1 MRKRKGAVILA
12 LAMMLLLVP
21 VMAQAGTWRQNYIGW
36 WWQEADG
43 SWPSNEWKSIN
54 GNWYLFD
61 ADGYIRYGWYWD
73 GTNWYYLGGKS
84 DGAMKTGWQV
94 VNGNWYYMYKDGRM
108 AANTWIG
115 SCYVNGSGVWIQNAV
130 KSQWIQ
136 SGNRWWYRHP
146 DGSYTANNWETINN
160 KKYHFDAN
168 GWMQTG
174 WQKIDGTWY
183 YLGPAGDGAMRSSR
197 WVEECYLG
205 ADGKMLTSCWVDDY
219 YVGVSGKIAKSQWVG
234 DSYVGADG
242 KKVSSQW
249 VGDYYVGE
257 DGTYVKNQWVG
268 DYYVGSDGK
277 YEKNQWIG
285 DSYVDENGKKVRNKW
300 IGNRYLDAD
309 GKWDRT
315 KPVPVPLEGIKVS
328 TTGTLLKPGTTSG
341 IDLYFFPE
349 NTTDD
354 RTATWKSSDES
365 VATVEDGIVTGH
377 KAGYA
382 TITVTVGDKSEKIEY
397 LVVPANPSEL
407 TMKIAYYT
415 SDASCVKFGESAQ
428 VSVFLQPGNF
438 DITSYATISV
448 DDENILK
455 TNDGV
460 GSLWSVGIGETTVR
474 AAYED
479 LEVSSPVKVVSE
491 DGDLQELSFDKKILY
506 LEKNQTGSI
515 RLRSKPAVYANS
527 QAVKWGSTDE
537 NVVTWDPVY
546 GLLAKKPGRATI
558 YAEIMGKRAE
568 CEVVVTGG
576 EDVVEYSYD
585 TEYAQTIFDEVNKLR
600 VANGVEPFVWKEED
614 ALYASKVRAGI
625 YEKNGDPIYDNIE
638 TRCLENEST
647 QDVQIACRTGLDY
660 VEDYLLDAMMQDSSC
675 LMQFMKQTDQPL
687 TAGCAVVV
695 KKVDGRV
702 ENRTLVFTIGAS
714 ESELGQYTQQERKE
728 YWANWM
734 GILPEDADSYLF

>member
-115 SCYVNGSGVWIQNAV
+115 SCYVNSSGVWIQNAV

-160 KKYHFDAN
+160 KKYHFDKN

-174 WQKIDGTWY
+174 WQKIDGIWY
-183 YLGPAGDGAMRSSR
+183 YLGPAGSGAMRSSQ

-219 YVGVSGKIAKSQWVG
+219 YVGVSGKIAKDQWVG

-268 DYYVGSDGK
+268 DYYVGPDGK
-277 YEKNQWIG
+277 YEKNQWVG
-285 DSYVDENGKKVRNKW
+285 DYYVGENGKKVRNTW
-300 IGNRYLDAD
+300 IDNRYLDAD

-328 TTGTLLKPGTTSG
+328 TTGTLLKPGKTSG

-382 TITVTVGDKSEKIEY
+382 TITVTVGEKSEKIEY
-397 LVVPANPSEL
+397 LVVPTNPSEL

-455 TNDGV
+455 TNNGV
-460 GSLWSVGIGETTVR
+460 GMLWSVGIGETTVR

-491 DGDLQELSFDKKILY
+491 DGNLQELSFDKKILY

-515 RLRSKPAVYANS
+515 RLKNTTEKEREVFFRAETQEQSVLLEKMELKVELLEKEENRILY
-527 QAVKWGSTDE
+527 QGSAAACTPKE
-537 NVVTWDPVY
+537 LQSLGKLAPQEEKQLRFTFS
-546 GLLAKKPGRATI
+546 LAKDADNTYALQKGKIKFWFTTGEEETGKIAT
-558 YAEIMGKRAE
+558 A
-568 CEVVVTGG
+568 VST
-576 EDVVEYSYD
+576 
-585 TEYAQTIFDEVNKLR
+585 
-600 VANGVEPFVWKEED
+600 
-614 ALYASKVRAGI
+614 
-625 YEKNGDPIYDNIE
+625 GDPQKPI
-638 TRCLENEST
+638 
-647 QDVQIACRTGLDY
+647 G
-660 VEDYLLDAMMQDSSC
+660 YLVTAVGAAIVL
-675 LMQFMKQTDQPL
+675 LFML
-687 TAGCAVVV
+687 L
-695 KKVDGRV
+695 GRKRPV
-702 ENRTLVFTIGAS
+702 
-714 ESELGQYTQQERKE
+714 RK
-728 YWANWM
+728 
-734 GILPEDADSYLF
+734 